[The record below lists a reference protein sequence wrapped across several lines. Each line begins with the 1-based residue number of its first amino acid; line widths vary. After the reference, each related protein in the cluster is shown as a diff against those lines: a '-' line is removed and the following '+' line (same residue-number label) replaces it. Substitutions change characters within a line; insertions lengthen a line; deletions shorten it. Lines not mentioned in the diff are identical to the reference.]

1 MNSVKSAKVVKIQ
14 NSLVAVNKQVNN
26 FVKFLDVAPLTVR
39 SYTSGLKQFFSYLRI
54 NEVKML
60 ERKNIVEF
68 KKALINSGKKPATV
82 ALYLSAVK
90 KFFTWCESEG
100 ICSNLAAGVKA
111 PKVDK
116 FHKKDCLSGN
126 QIREI
131 MQTVNTSSLQGLRD
145 FAILALVSVCGL
157 RTIEVTR
164 ANIEDLQLNAG
175 RAILHIQGKGRNSK
189 SEFVNIPEKVLAA
202 IRLYLQ
208 ARGSVKPSEPLFA
221 SCSRR
226 NRGGRLTTM
235 TISTIC
241 KRAMVRAG
249 FISARLTAHSLRHS
263 AVTLALLA
271 GLSIQEVS
279 AFARHSNIQTTLV
292 YSHEVNRLQSQ
303 CENAIASQIF

>member
-1 MNSVKSAKVVKIQ
+1 MNSVKTIKIQ
-14 NSLVAVNKQVNN
+14 NSVVIVNKQINS

-39 SYTSGLKQFFSYLRI
+39 SYTSGLKQFFSYLQI
-54 NEVKML
+54 NEVKIL
-60 ERKNIVEF
+60 ERNNIVEF
-68 KKALINSGKKPATV
+68 KKSLINSGKKPATV

-90 KFFTWCESEG
+90 KFFAWCESEG

-175 RAILHIQGKGRNSK
+175 RAILHVQGKGRNSK
-189 SEFVNIPEKVLAA
+189 SEFVNIPEKVLVA

-279 AFARHSNIQTTLV
+279 AFARHANIQTTLV

>member
-1 MNSVKSAKVVKIQ
+1 MNSVKTIKIQ
-14 NSLVAVNKQVNN
+14 NSVVIVNKQINS

-39 SYTSGLKQFFSYLRI
+39 SYTSGLKQFFSYLQI
-54 NEVKML
+54 NEVKIL
-60 ERKNIVEF
+60 ERNNIVEF
-68 KKALINSGKKPATV
+68 KKSLINSGKKPATV

-90 KFFTWCESEG
+90 KFFAWCESEG

-116 FHKKDCLSGN
+116 FHKKDCLSGS

-131 MQTVNTSSLQGLRD
+131 MHTVNLSSLQGLRD

-164 ANIEDLQLNAG
+164 ANVEDLQLNAG
-175 RAILHIQGKGRNSK
+175 RAILHVQGKGRNSK
-189 SEFVNIPEKVLAA
+189 SEFVNVPEKVLAA
-202 IRLYLQ
+202 IRLYLK
-208 ARGSVKPSEPLFA
+208 ARGSVKPSDPLFA

-241 KRAMVRAG
+241 KKAMIRAG

-279 AFARHSNIQTTLV
+279 AFARHANIQTTLV